1 MKNGLSF
8 SFPWMNEEG
17 QTRVEIFSLK
27 AAVEEW
33 ITHRKKN
40 KIRMSTIKLNELALN
55 YLVQL
60 LGERRALD
68 SIDNNDIQNYIDML
82 DSLGLSDTTINIHLR
97 TVKSM
102 MRYYHKMGKV
112 TSVPVIDQRKIPKTD
127 PIYITDDEFQ
137 RIMELDWL
145 DNFYKRVFFFYRE
158 TGPVSYTHLTLP
170 TILLV

>member
-68 SIDNNDIQNYIDML
+68 SIDNSDIQNYIDML

-102 MRYYHKMGKV
+102 CRPEGV
-112 TSVPVIDQRKIPKTD
+112 
-127 PIYITDDEFQ
+127 
-137 RIMELDWL
+137 
-145 DNFYKRVFFFYRE
+145 
-158 TGPVSYTHLTLP
+158 G
-170 TILLV
+170 